1 MPADPHRVDVHH
13 HVIPTPYASELRRL
27 EVREVAGRELPEWS
41 PELSLGVMD
50 RHGIEMALLSVS
62 APGVHFGDDAEASA
76 LARRCNESSA
86 EIVGANPARFGFF
99 ASVPLPDVDGALEAA
114 TYALDALGADGVVL
128 LSSCSDGSY
137 LGDAKFDDL
146 LAELDRRAAVVFVH
160 PSIPAVASHIAVDIP
175 IFAMEFTFDTTRA
188 AFNLAY
194 TGALERYPNIR
205 FILAHAGGTVPYLVA
220 RFDLL
225 WFQDPELAERAPKG
239 GSTYMRSLF
248 YDTALSANPHALR
261 SLAELVG
268 PDRILFGSDYPFAPE
283 LATEMQVSALGAYD
297 GYSDEDRR
305 LVERS
310 TALTLLP
317 TVASR
322 LGAAR
327 HETTGDTY
335 GASS

>member
-1 MPADPHRVDVHH
+1 MPAYPHRVDAHH
-13 HVIPTPYASELRRL
+13 HLIPAPYASALRRL
-27 EVREVAGRELPEWS
+27 GVREVAGRELPEWS
-41 PELSLGVMD
+41 SELSLGVMD
-50 RHGIEMALLSVS
+50 RHGIEMAVLSVS
-62 APGVHFGDDAEASA
+62 APGVHFGDDAQART

-86 EIVGANPARFGFF
+86 EVVGATPTRFGFF
-99 ASVPLPDVDGALEAA
+99 ASVPLPDVNGAIEEA
-114 TYALDALGADGVVL
+114 TYALDVLGADGVVM

-137 LGDAKFDDL
+137 LGDPKFDDL

-160 PSIPAVASHIAVDIP
+160 PSIPTAASHLAVDIP
-175 IFAMEFTFDTTRA
+175 VFATEFTFDTTRA

-225 WFQDPELAERAPKG
+225 WFQEPELVERAPKG

-248 YDTALSANPHALR
+248 YDTALSANSHALR

-268 PDRILFGSDYPFAPE
+268 PDHVLFGSDYPFAPE
-283 LATEMQVSALGAYD
+283 LATEMQVSGLSAYD
-297 GYSDEDRR
+297 GYDDGGRR

-322 LGAAR
+322 LGAA
-327 HETTGDTY
+327 
-335 GASS
+335 GAS